1 MAKPKKG
8 VIPPA
13 LRAYVKKKK
22 GASAKRTGPTT
33 TMPAFLKNKLGRKR
47 G

>member
-13 LRAYVKKKK
+13 LRAYVKKKQAATK
-22 GASAKRTGPTT
+22 KRTGPTT
-33 TMPAFLKNKLGRKR
+33 TMPAFLKKKLGRKR